1 MSASEMLT
9 ARAEWDARLYDYQLA
24 RLLVDADQTFGPLNV
39 ASEAHEHERRRLTAQ
54 FGSWQRAVGEGGCDE
69 RARRTFAA
77 CQAAGKENLQLCEP
91 MWAAS
96 RALVSVPAP
105 DLAALRIK
113 LDVIDK
119 EEVWNDGNFDGD
131 CWEIVKADAA
141 RLRRAA

>member
-1 MSASEMLT
+1 MGNQPT
-9 ARAEWDARLYDYQLA
+9 RAEWDARLHNYQLA

-39 ASEAHEHERRRLTAQ
+39 ASEAHEHERRRLTAA
-54 FGSWQRAVGEGGCDE
+54 FGSWERATVAFGNDE

-77 CQAAGKENLQLCEP
+77 CQAAEEESLKLCEP

-96 RALVSVPAP
+96 RALVSFPAP

-113 LDVIDK
+113 LEVIDK